1 MAARDRALWA
11 LAIALSIALLIAPA
25 LWNGFP
31 LLQYD
36 TGGYLSPW
44 YDGRLHTNRSMPY
57 GLLLVLGQKPDFWPV
72 LIVQSTLTI
81 WVLALTL
88 RVHRLGNRPLLL
100 LAIVAALS
108 VLTTLPWLTAILLT
122 DIFSGLGVLALYLLL
137 LRDEALSKRERIGLI
152 VFVAVSAATHSATMA
167 VMLALALVA
176 TIAWRIDSARIPYR
190 RLLRVIA
197 ALLLGALMTVT
208 ANALVVGRLTWT
220 PGGFAVSFGRML
232 QDGIVKK
239 YLDDHCP
246 DASLRL
252 CPYKDQLPY
261 DADEFFWVGDLFT
274 KLGRFDG
281 LHDEMRRIAVDSFV
295 DYPGLQLESL
305 LTEIAKQLTMVET
318 GAGVVKW
325 VWDSYFSIK
334 NHTPAA
340 FPAAKASRQLSTDID
355 FTAINRLQ
363 VPVAYLAMAL
373 LPIIALLA
381 LRRRGFADIGELAA
395 ATALALLANAAVFGT
410 LTTAHNRYGA
420 RMIWIA
426 PFAVMLALARL
437 IQRRRLRNETPGLPR

>member
-100 LAIVAALS
+100 LAIVAMLS

-137 LRDEALSKRERIGLI
+137 LRDEALGKRERIGLI

-176 TIAWRIDSARIPYR
+176 TIAWRIDSARIHTGGCCASSR
-190 RLLRVIA
+190 RCC
-197 ALLLGALMTVT
+197 
-208 ANALVVGRLTWT
+208 
-220 PGGFAVSFGRML
+220 S
-232 QDGIVKK
+232 
-239 YLDDHCP
+239 
-246 DASLRL
+246 
-252 CPYKDQLPY
+252 
-261 DADEFFWVGDLFT
+261 
-274 KLGRFDG
+274 
-281 LHDEMRRIAVDSFV
+281 
-295 DYPGLQLESL
+295 
-305 LTEIAKQLTMVET
+305 
-318 GAGVVKW
+318 
-325 VWDSYFSIK
+325 
-334 NHTPAA
+334 
-340 FPAAKASRQLSTDID
+340 
-355 FTAINRLQ
+355 
-363 VPVAYLAMAL
+363 
-373 LPIIALLA
+373 
-381 LRRRGFADIGELAA
+381 
-395 ATALALLANAAVFGT
+395 
-410 LTTAHNRYGA
+410 A
-420 RMIWIA
+420 R
-426 PFAVMLALARL
+426 
-437 IQRRRLRNETPGLPR
+437 